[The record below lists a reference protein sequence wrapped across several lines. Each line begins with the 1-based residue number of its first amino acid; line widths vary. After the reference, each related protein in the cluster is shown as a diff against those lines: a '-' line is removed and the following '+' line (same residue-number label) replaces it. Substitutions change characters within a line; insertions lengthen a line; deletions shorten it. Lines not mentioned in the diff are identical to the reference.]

1 MLTVRPAPVYI
12 WQHMSFEKPLREMI
26 RRELETQLR
35 PIQKSIAQLERSLAS
50 LAGLREVTDQ
60 LSPLLGQQGHEVVR
74 RAQAQAAPPRAA
86 PQRTAAPARV
96 PAAAPAP
103 RAKAAAPAAERRC
116 AVIGCKR
123 PSRSKGYC
131 SAHYQKLRLLI
142 RTNRRPADWVD
153 DAKPQSARD
162 LKLPRGRAAAR
173 EREPAP
179 APPREPPKPKAWV
192 RKKGGGKM
200 VSLH

>member
-1 MLTVRPAPVYI
+1 
-12 WQHMSFEKPLREMI
+12 MI
-26 RRELETQLR
+26 RRELEAQLR

-50 LAGLREVTDQ
+50 LAGLREVTGR
-60 LSPLLGQQGHEVVR
+60 LSPLLGQGAREAVLR
-74 RAQAQAAPPRAA
+74 RAQAQAAPQRAA
-86 PQRTAAPARV
+86 APTRAPARA
-96 PAAAPAP
+96 PAAAPKVKAAAP
-103 RAKAAAPAAERRC
+103 AAAPAAERRC

-142 RTNRRPADWVD
+142 RTNRRPKDWVD
-153 DAKPQSARD
+153 DAPPQSARD

-173 EREPAP
+173 ERAPEPA
-179 APPREPPKPKAWV
+179 APREPPKPKAWV
-192 RKKGGGKM
+192 RKKGAGKM

>member
-1 MLTVRPAPVYI
+1 
-12 WQHMSFEKPLREMI
+12 MI

-35 PIQKSIAQLERSLAS
+35 PIQKSITLLERSLAS
-50 LAGLREVTDQ
+50 LAGLREVTDR
-60 LSPLLGQQGHEVVR
+60 LAPLLGQQGREVVK
-74 RAQAQAAPPRAA
+74 RARTQAAPPRAAPPRAA
-86 PQRTAAPARV
+86 PQRAAVPARA
-96 PAAAPAP
+96 PAAPAP
-103 RAKAAAPAAERRC
+103 KAKAEAPAAERRC

-173 EREPAP
+173 ERTPEP

-192 RKKGGGKM
+192 RKKGAGKM

>member
-1 MLTVRPAPVYI
+1 
-12 WQHMSFEKPLREMI
+12 MI
-26 RRELETQLR
+26 RRELEAQLR

-60 LSPLLGQQGHEVVR
+60 LSPLLGQAGRERVMRQV
-74 RAQAQAAPPRAA
+74 QAPPPRAA
-86 PQRTAAPARV
+86 APARTPV
-96 PAAAPAP
+96 RTPARAPAAAPAP
-103 RAKAAAPAAERRC
+103 RAKAADSAEQRC

-142 RTNRRPADWVD
+142 RTNRRPKDWVD
-153 DAKPQSARD
+153 DAAPQSARD

-173 EREPAP
+173 EREPEP
-179 APPREPPKPKAWV
+179 ATPREPPKPKAWV
-192 RKKGGGKM
+192 RKKGAQKM